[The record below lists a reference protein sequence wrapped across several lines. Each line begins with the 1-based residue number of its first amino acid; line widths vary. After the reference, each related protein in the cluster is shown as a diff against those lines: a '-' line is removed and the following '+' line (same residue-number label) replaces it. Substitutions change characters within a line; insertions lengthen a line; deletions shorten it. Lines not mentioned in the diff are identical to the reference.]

1 MLGPAPVLRDFNTPV
16 VFGQNGQADEMRTRS
31 HGEKVNS
38 GRDKLPETGRGTL
51 ALSYLLRGEIK
62 RFAVCKQRRAM
73 SLPAVN
79 SSSRGTQCPRCQIT
93 LRARCAWRE
102 VNNAGSW
109 FSPNSQWRS
118 VKGPGCVFFVH
129 IFQLGKKKKSHC
141 WIWREYLYT
150 GCKDKAAKKRHSWLI
165 FPNFSTVP
173 NRRHRPITSAEWNGR
188 HVSPAA
194 AAAAFYW
201 RPTI

>member
-1 MLGPAPVLRDFNTPV
+1 MAERKVRARERRAVKHEREQSASSQCDPLLLGPAPVLRDFNTPV

-118 VKGPGCVFFVH
+118 VKGLDVCFLCTFFSWE
-129 IFQLGKKKKSHC
+129 KKKNHTAGSGVS
-141 WIWREYLYT
+141 IFT
-150 GCKDKAAKKRHSWLI
+150 QAAKIKPRKSD
-165 FPNFSTVP
+165 T
-173 NRRHRPITSAEWNGR
+173 RG
-188 HVSPAA
+188 
-194 AAAAFYW
+194 
-201 RPTI
+201 